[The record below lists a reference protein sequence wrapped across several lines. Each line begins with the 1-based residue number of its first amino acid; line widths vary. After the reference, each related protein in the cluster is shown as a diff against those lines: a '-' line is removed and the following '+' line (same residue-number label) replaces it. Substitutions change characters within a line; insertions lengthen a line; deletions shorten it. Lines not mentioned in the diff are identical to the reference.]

1 LNKCNLTVAC
11 AGAGYFSRFHY
22 EAWSR
27 MPNVTI
33 VGSMDQCIQ
42 SAINTG
48 YEAFND
54 LQQMLQSTS
63 PQLFDIITPP
73 TTHLA
78 FIREALR
85 HEIKAIICQKPFC
98 NSLAEAYEATQLCAK
113 AKIPLIIHENFRF
126 QPWYRCMHAA
136 IQSEKI
142 GTVHQITF
150 RLRTGDG
157 QGNEAYMDRQPYF
170 QTMPK
175 LLIHETGV
183 HWIDTF
189 RYLLGDPIA
198 VYADLRKMNP
208 VIAGEDAG
216 FVLFEFESGK
226 RALFDGNRHLD
237 HAAENYRMTL
247 GECLVEGTQGSLQLF
262 GDGRVQYREFGKL
275 NETLLLPAK
284 DWPGFAGDCVFNLQK
299 HVMNALLNGSA
310 LENQAADYLAV
321 LEIEEAIY
329 QSAAE
334 HRRIEIS

>member
-1 LNKCNLTVAC
+1 MSNLDIAC

-27 MPNVTI
+27 LPHVTV
-33 VGSMDQCIQ
+33 VGSMDQCKQ
-42 SAINTG
+42 SATETG
-48 YEAFND
+48 YKAFDDLTRMLEATKPH
-54 LQQMLQSTS
+54 LL
-63 PQLFDIITPP
+63 DIITPP
-73 TTHLA
+73 DTHLV
-78 FIREALR
+78 FIQEALK
-85 HEIKAIICQKPFC
+85 HGVKTIICQKPFC
-98 NSLAEAYEATQLCAK
+98 KTIAEARHATQLCAQ
-113 AKIPLIIHENFRF
+113 ASVTLIIHENFRF
-126 QPWYRCMHAA
+126 QPWYRCINTA
-136 IQSEKI
+136 IQSGKI

-157 QGNEAYMDRQPYF
+157 QGSDAYMDRQPYF

-216 FVLFEFESGK
+216 LVLFEFASGK

-237 HAAENYRMTL
+237 HAAKNHRMTL
-247 GECLVEGTQGSLQLF
+247 GECLVEGTEGTLQLF
-262 GDGRVQYREFGKL
+262 GDGRVQHREFGSL
-275 NETLLLPAK
+275 QESILLPAK
-284 DWPGFAGDCVFNLQK
+284 LWPGFAGDCVFNLQE
-299 HVMNALLNGSA
+299 HVVNALLTGSA
-310 LENQAADYLAV
+310 LENQAADYLAI
-321 LEIEEAIY
+321 LEIEAAIY